1 MAGGENHYY
10 FLPDTFRTARE
21 KGPHKLNSG
30 NKYGGSEVFQ
40 LLRPPFSLEPVTL
53 VAEKQGNSVF
63 KNIPHLFGV
72 KLGCLFMK
80 NHQLLNSA
88 VRKAVASLCVDVV
101 QERESLFNSNRRRG
115 VHDRGL
121 QNPCESIPFSDLQCS
136 RARRL
141 RENCVLAKP
150 RYATFQKIALKN
162 APFFTAKL
170 CHGKGVM
177 QVCAAGARY
186 ATFYLTISFFL
197 TPHWVLRAPSVKWWV
212 TTCNKVRSYANCS
225 HVHLCSFPSKVKY

>member
-1 MAGGENHYY
+1 MIFFCPRYVSNIRA
-10 FLPDTFRTARE
+10 ARE

-53 VAEKQGNSVF
+53 VAEKQDNSVF

-80 NHQLLNSA
+80 HHQLLNSA
-88 VRKAVASLCVDVV
+88 VRKAVASLC
-101 QERESLFNSNRRRG
+101 NT
-115 VHDRGL
+115 
-121 QNPCESIPFSDLQCS
+121 FSDLQCS

-177 QVCAAGARY
+177 QACAAGARY

-212 TTCNKVRSYANCS
+212 TTCNKVRSYTICS